1 MQSQFS
7 LEKKHTR
14 FLTPWGP
21 PDTGQSA
28 IIKWGEVF
36 WGWGWGG
43 STNDVGKVMGG
54 ETKSSGSVEHPT
66 QNCFP
71 GFGIILD
78 SCWTHF
84 GFTLDSS
91 WDHFGIICLSCF
103 IVFLK

>member
-1 MQSQFS
+1 MGGRYF
-7 LEKKHTR
+7 
-14 FLTPWGP
+14 G
-21 PDTGQSA
+21 D
-28 IIKWGEVF
+28 GE
-36 WGWGWGG
+36 GEGG

-66 QNCFP
+66 QNCFL

-91 WDHFGIICLSCF
+91 WDHFGILFESLF
-103 IVFLK
+103 LLFWDRFGIVFE